1 LEALWLS
8 PELKVLT
15 GTGLPG
21 GLMLAIPAENI
32 ASLDPFTVD
41 FDGKAGGKK
50 ARSRRRP

>member
-32 ASLDPFTVD
+32 ASLDPFAVD